1 MNITTSPKIW
11 AHRNFLTVVHQAN
24 EMIEREAGAKSEAL
38 AVYWGLVA
46 TESTSGFALQVTVV
60 DAVAP
65 QTPVHFRRCNRPA
78 SAAARVSAVVRRFG
92 VGGPAGIAPP
102 ALLRATGNGGS

>member
-24 EMIEREAGAKSEAL
+24 EMIEWEAGPKSEAL

-46 TESTSGFALQVTVV
+46 TESTTGFALQVTVV
-60 DAVAP
+60 DAASP
-65 QTPVHFRRCNRPA
+65 QSPFTFANVTDLQALRQEFRRWC
-78 SAAARVSAVVRRFG
+78 
-92 VGGPAGIAPP
+92 GG
-102 ALLRATGNGGS
+102 